1 MVNVTTSF
9 RRKEKIP
16 LGTGKDR
23 SIFSILNFDW
33 FNSEILLI
41 IIIYLFIYY
50 PLVQRGC
57 GWDIG
62 SVLYECMYVRTYVCS
77 PIVNTLRLATSF
89 IIQF

>member
-41 IIIYLFIYY
+41 IIIIYLFIIPSYNE
-50 PLVQRGC
+50 VVDG
-57 GWDIG
+57 I
-62 SVLYECMYVRTYVCS
+62 
-77 PIVNTLRLATSF
+77 
-89 IIQF
+89 